1 MDVLLSSL
9 TELVQQRLRLK
20 GAKGKR
26 VHVATPTELSVMAEV
41 SEWCSDPKVA
51 QQLLQLL
58 VTVLANNKQ
67 LGDGKNGESS
77 TGSVGM
83 NTSVKRGS
91 E

>member
-58 VTVLANNKQ
+58 VTVLANNKK
-67 LGDGKNGESS
+67 LRDVMAGM
-77 TGSVGM
+77 VG
-83 NTSVKRGS
+83 RAQHIFWG
-91 E
+91 

>member
-1 MDVLLSSL
+1 VDVLLSSL

-58 VTVLANNKQ
+58 VTVLANNKK
-67 LGDGKNGESS
+67 LRDVMAGM
-77 TGSVGM
+77 VG
-83 NTSVKRGS
+83 RAQHIFWG
-91 E
+91 